1 MSRRVDPF
9 ERFRRRSRLGA
20 GLGGLVRSI
29 VALGVAALVVPP
41 IAGGVAA
48 GTLLFAPLPGELPDE
63 RPEISAVP
71 STVLDR
77 DGATIGVYRGFD
89 RTVEILPEDVP
100 QVMLDAIVAI
110 EDQRFYDH
118 PGVDLEGVVRAARTN
133 LEVGEIAQG
142 GSTITQQYIKNV
154 YLSGEQTFERKFREA
169 LLATELERRM
179 TKDEILFAYLESS
192 YYGSGA
198 YGLGA
203 AAELYFGVEVADL
216 DVSQAA
222 TLAGVVQAP
231 TRLSPRVDLAAAEAR
246 RLLVLQAMVDAGR
259 LGVEEFE
266 RHAAREL
273 WLQDGGAL
281 PDGPVTVVVPPP
293 VKGAVD
299 HPFFVDWVEQQLLDE
314 LGEDLLYRGGL
325 TIETSIDSDLQEAA
339 EAAVA
344 ARLEGTEFPVDMSLV
359 SLDPATGEVLA
370 MVGGRDHAASQVNL
384 AIGGTTGFQPG
395 SSFKPIVLA
404 AAFERGLGPDTIY
417 PAPADWVMPGCIGTQ
432 CTISNY
438 DHADR
443 GDISLAEA
451 MAASVNTVFARLIV
465 DIGIGPTAE
474 LANRLGLARVD
485 PEAPYGASLALGS
498 AESSPLEMA
507 SAYGTFANHGVR
519 AAPIAVIRVLGPD
532 GSVLIDNTNQVSERV
547 LSSAVADNVTA
558 VLQGVVEGG
567 TGPRSAVAGH
577 PIAGKTGTAQDYTAA
592 WFVGYTP
599 SLVTAVWMGHV
610 DGLAPLRN
618 LNGVAQVTGGSH
630 PAIAFSTFMS
640 VALAGRPAEA
650 FAEPPLLDQFET
662 ADDVEPIT
670 GEQTVAG
677 PGRAPRDPG
686 SGCGGP
692 CEYSVVPTP
701 ALTPPLPTTTTVPGG
716 DPPGDGD
723 ATSTTD
729 PTGTGT
735 PNPTTPSP
743 TTISDGGTTT
753 VGADP

>member
-1 MSRRVDPF
+1 MTRRVDPF
-9 ERFRRRSRLGA
+9 DRFRPRSRLGA
-20 GLGGLVRSI
+20 GLGALVRVVMAI
-29 VALGVAALVVPP
+29 ALAALVVPP
-41 IAGGVAA
+41 VAGAVAA

-63 RPEISAVP
+63 RPEVSAVP
-71 STVLDR
+71 STVYDR
-77 DGATIGVYRGFD
+77 DGDLIGVYRGFD

-110 EDQRFYDH
+110 EDQRFYEH

-133 LEVGEIAQG
+133 LEVGGIAQG

-179 TKDEILFAYLESS
+179 SKDEILFAYLESS

-203 AAELYFGVEVADL
+203 AAELYFGVAVADL

-231 TRLSPRVDLAAAEAR
+231 TRLSPRVDLEAAEAR
-246 RLLVLQAMVDAGR
+246 RLLVLQSMVDTGR
-259 LGVEEFE
+259 LTVEEFE
-266 RHAAREL
+266 RHAARQL
-273 WLQDGGAL
+273 WLQDSEAL
-281 PDGPVTVVVPPP
+281 PSGPVTVVVPPA

-325 TIETSIDSDLQEAA
+325 TVETTIDTPLQEAA

-359 SLDPATGEVLA
+359 SLDPSTGEVLA

-404 AAFERGLGPDTIY
+404 AAFQRGLGPDTIY
-417 PAPADWVMPGCIGTQ
+417 PAPAEWVMPGCIGQQ

-443 GDISLAEA
+443 GDITLSEA
-451 MAASVNTVFARLIV
+451 MASSVNTVFARLIV
-465 DIGIGPTAE
+465 DIGITPTAE
-474 LANRLGLARVD
+474 LANQLGLERVD

-498 AESSPLEMA
+498 AESSTLEMA

-519 AAPIAVIRVLGPD
+519 AEPLSILRVTGPD
-532 GSVLIDNTNQVSERV
+532 GAVLIDNTNQVSERV
-547 LSSAVADNVTA
+547 LSAAVADNVTA
-558 VLQGVVEGG
+558 VLQGVVAGG
-567 TGPRSAVAGH
+567 TGPRAAVAGH

-599 SLVTAVWMGHV
+599 SLATAVWMGHV

-630 PAIAFSTFMS
+630 PAIAFSNFMS
-640 VALAGRPAEA
+640 AALAGTTPEA
-650 FAEPPLLDQFET
+650 FPEPPLLEQFES
-662 ADDVEPIT
+662 ADDVDPVT

-677 PGRAPRDPG
+677 PRRSPAGAG

-692 CEYSVVPTP
+692 CEYSAVPTP
-701 ALTPPLPTTTTVPGG
+701 ELIPPLPTTVAP
-716 DPPGDGD
+716 
-723 ATSTTD
+723 
-729 PTGTGT
+729 
-735 PNPTTPSP
+735 PTTP
-743 TTISDGGTTT
+743 TTGTTPT
-753 VGADP
+753 STPTPSTSSTTSAAPDE